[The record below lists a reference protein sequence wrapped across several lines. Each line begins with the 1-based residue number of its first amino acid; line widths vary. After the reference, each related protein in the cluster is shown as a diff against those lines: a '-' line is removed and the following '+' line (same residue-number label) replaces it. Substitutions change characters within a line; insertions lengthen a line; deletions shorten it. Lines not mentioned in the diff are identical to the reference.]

1 MLVNDSCPRADASQL
16 TQAQCCRDPLSQP
29 APEMSYTKAVEQ
41 GALPLPT
48 AVAWTAD
55 IGICPVEPEVA
66 SLCEKAARW
75 FSSVGASVVD
85 ACPDVHDAQEL
96 FQVPM
101 CSCCLQCARCPWLFC
116 MVPRSCF
123 RCACVHAHHQL
134 TSQCTFG
141 CCSIGVCM
149 TAPFTVT
156 LLNPVTPIPEPN
168 SPVPVC
174 PCFCRT
180 EINFD

>member
-1 MLVNDSCPRADASQL
+1 
-16 TQAQCCRDPLSQP
+16 
-29 APEMSYTKAVEQ
+29 MSYTKAVQQ
-41 GALPLPT
+41 GALLLPT

-101 CSCCLQCARCPWLFC
+101 YPCCLQCARCPCWFC
-116 MVPRSCF
+116 VIPKSCF
-123 RCACVHAHHQL
+123 RCACVHAHHQFKPQ
-134 TSQCTFG
+134 TMFG
-141 CCSIGVCM
+141 CYSRGTCM
-149 TAPFTVT
+149 TAPFA
-156 LLNPVTPIPEPN
+156 
-168 SPVPVC
+168 VPFTKLC
-174 PCFCRT
+174 YT
-180 EINFD
+180 HT